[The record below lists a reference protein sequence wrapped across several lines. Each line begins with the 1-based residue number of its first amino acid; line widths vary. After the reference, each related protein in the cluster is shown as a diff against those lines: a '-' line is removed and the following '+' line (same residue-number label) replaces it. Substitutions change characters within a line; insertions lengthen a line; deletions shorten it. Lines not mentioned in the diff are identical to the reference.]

1 MGLDKRTNT
10 RPVRH
15 TTTAHLRP
23 SAYGGTWGKVKR
35 GLSRVSRIPLLV
47 LILTACIVSGARAG
61 TPAAPVLIVALGDS
75 LTAGYN
81 LPLEDAFPV
90 KLEAALRKRGHNVR
104 IHNAG
109 VSGDTSSGAL
119 SRLDWALPEK
129 ADGVI
134 VELGA
139 NDALRGTDPETTRKG
154 LGQLLTKLA
163 ERNLDVLVAGML
175 APPNMGPEFADAF
188 NAIYPDLAKQ
198 RGALLYPFFL
208 DGVAAV
214 PELNLGDG
222 MHPNAKG
229 VDTIVER
236 IVPFV
241 EQLIERIKSRRGKS

>member
-1 MGLDKRTNT
+1 MAQ
-10 RPVRH
+10 
-15 TTTAHLRP
+15 TAP
-23 SAYGGTWGKVKR
+23 MV
-35 GLSRVSRIPLLV
+35 
-47 LILTACIVSGARAG
+47 
-61 TPAAPVLIVALGDS
+61 IVALGDS

-81 LPLEDAFPV
+81 LDLDDAFPV
-90 KLEAALRKRGHNVR
+90 KLEAALRKRGHDVR

-139 NDALRGTDPETTRKG
+139 NDALRGTDPQTTREG
-154 LGQLLTKLA
+154 LDRLLSKLD

-175 APPNMGPEFADAF
+175 APPNMGQEYADAF
-188 NAIYPDLAKQ
+188 NAIYPELAKQ
-198 RGALLYPFFL
+198 RDALLYPFFL
-208 DGVAAV
+208 DGVAAN

-229 VDTIVER
+229 VDVIVER

-241 EQLIERIKSRRGKS
+241 EKLIERIKARRAKS

>member
-1 MGLDKRTNT
+1 MGSDNKTYTCL
-10 RPVRH
+10 VRH
-15 TTTAHLRP
+15 TTTVRP
-23 SAYGGTWGKVKR
+23 RSTRYGGAPTNVKH
-35 GLSRVSRIPLLV
+35 GLTRLFGLMATI
-47 LILTACIVSGARAG
+47 ICLTLFLQPVTSARAQ
-61 TPAAPVLIVALGDS
+61 TAPVLIVALGDS

-81 LPLEDAFPV
+81 LALENAFPV
-90 KLEAALRKRGHNVR
+90 KLEAALRKRGHDVR

-129 ADGVI
+129 TDGVI

-154 LGQLLTKLA
+154 LAQLLSRLE
-163 ERNLDVLVAGML
+163 ERKLDVLLAGML
-175 APPNMGPEFADAF
+175 APPNMGREFADAF
-188 NAIYPDLAKQ
+188 NAIYPDLARQ
-198 RGALLYPFFL
+198 RDALLYPFFL
-208 DGVAAV
+208 DGVAAN

-229 VDTIVER
+229 VDVIVER

-241 EQLIERIKSRRGKS
+241 EKLIARIVARRAKS